1 MWPPVDYRIFR
12 CHRSPMFTNRRILL
26 VIALLVALCL
36 AAYVLLVVIPRRVA
50 EQSYEGARRI
60 GQDFRE
66 LFQATPRITVNNRII
81 VERESDILEVA
92 AVSQQFHHRY
102 QWTNT
107 RFGSTKK
114 IEVSGLFESKAGFD
128 INETFAIDIHDGLA
142 IITLP
147 EPRILSVALLGDLE
161 FRDEGGLWNWVD
173 NDDRTRAINAFM
185 EDGRRHA
192 RRTMNRERLKQTL
205 AERVAGIVGQH
216 VREVEVRVGNET
228 VIPSEIPDP
237 G

>member
-1 MWPPVDYRIFR
+1 
-12 CHRSPMFTNRRILL
+12 MFSNRRILL
-26 VIALLVALCL
+26 VIALLVALCIT
-36 AAYVLLVVIPRRVA
+36 AYVLLVVIPRRVA

-66 LFQATPRITVNNRII
+66 LFQATPRITVNNQVI
-81 VERESDILEVA
+81 VERESDIFEVA
-92 AVSQQFHHRY
+92 AMSQRFHHRY

-114 IEVSGLFESKAGFD
+114 IEVSGTFESKAGFD
-128 INETFAIDIHDGLA
+128 INEEFAIDIQGGRAVLPP
-142 IITLP
+142 P
-147 EPRILSVALLGDLE
+147 EPKTLSVSLLGDME

-173 NDDRTRAINAFM
+173 TDDRNRAINAFM
-185 EDGRRHA
+185 EDARRHA
-192 RRTMNRERLKQTL
+192 RRTMNKERIRQNL
-205 AERVAGIVGQH
+205 ADRVAAIVGQH